1 MMTILSSKTMNIP
14 DGVKIKFHAKII
26 KVKDNPIL
34 DGNEFFSILC
44 PDQLEMPSCIAG
56 SFLML
61 FLLLE
66 SSCGRKYIKGQMN
79 NGETDGFKY
88 LRESCP
94 FVITK
99 LLRYDITK
107 PRTTLPVK
115 ADNKKKVVM
124 LKTPE
129 PVKIPELYE
138 QIYNTIVLSVK
149 S

>member
-1 MMTILSSKTMNIP
+1 MMTILSSETMDIP
-14 DGVKIKFHAKII
+14 DDVKIKVHAKII
-26 KVKDNPIL
+26 KVLTGIRPEK
-34 DGNEFFSILC
+34 
-44 PDQLEMPSCIAG
+44 
-56 SFLML
+56 
-61 FLLLE
+61 
-66 SSCGRKYIKGQMN
+66 
-79 NGETDGFKY
+79 TDGFKY

-99 LLRYDITK
+99 LLRYVGSMGEHSFVTSGYKEALIGMEGRFKAKTK

-124 LKTPE
+124 LKTPK

>member
-1 MMTILSSKTMNIP
+1 MMTILSFETKDIP
-14 DGVKIKFHAKII
+14 DGVKIKVHAKII
-26 KVKDNPIL
+26 K
-34 DGNEFFSILC
+34 
-44 PDQLEMPSCIAG
+44 
-56 SFLML
+56 
-61 FLLLE
+61 
-66 SSCGRKYIKGQMN
+66 RN

-94 FVITK
+94 IVITK
-99 LLRYDITK
+99 LLRYVGSMGEHSFVTSGYEEALIGMEGKFKTNMISMHFLLICFSGCCWDRTK

-129 PVKIPELYE
+129 PVKIPELYK
-138 QIYNTIVLSVK
+138 QIYKTIVLSVK